1 MEDTYTL
8 NNNEKAIIICHS
20 LGCPNMLYFF
30 NLQSQEWKDK
40 YIKSMVSLAGPWGG
54 SVKALK
60 AFASGDNFGVVVVRA
75 LTIRQD
81 ERTYPSLAYLLP
93 SDRFWSNDEI
103 LLQSSTRNYTVS
115 DYKDFFQDLN
125 YMTGYEMWLDVRNL
139 TYNLTAPN
147 IEIHCL
153 HGVGIGTIHNLIYN
167 KAFPDSQPRIF
178 YGDGDGTVN
187 ARSLK
192 GCLRWQGQQSQGVY
206 YKNFTNVDHML
217 IMSDFRT
224 IDYIKNIAIRYT
236 S

>member
-8 NNNEKAIIICHS
+8 NNNEKVIIICHS

-30 NLQSQEWKDK
+30 NHQSQEWKDK

-93 SDRFWSNDEI
+93 SDRFWGNDEV

-153 HGVGIGTIHNLIYN
+153 HGVGIDTIHNLIYN
-167 KAFPDSQPRIF
+167 KAFPDSQPRIL

-217 IMSDFRT
+217 IMSDFRI

>member
-93 SDRFWSNDEI
+93 SDRFWSNDEV

-115 DYKDFFQDLN
+115 DYKDFFQDMN
-125 YMTGYEMWLDVRNL
+125 YMTGYEMWLDVKNL
-139 TYNLTAPN
+139 IYNLTAPN

-153 HGVGIGTIHNLIYN
+153 HGVGIDTIHNLIYN

-192 GCLRWQGQQSQGVY
+192 GCLRWQGQQYQGVY

-217 IMSDFRT
+217 IMSDFRI

>member
-8 NNNEKAIIICHS
+8 NNNEKVIIICHS

-30 NLQSQEWKDK
+30 NHQSQEWKDK

-93 SDRFWSNDEI
+93 SDRFWGNGEV

-153 HGVGIGTIHNLIYN
+153 HGVGIDTIHNLIYN
-167 KAFPDSQPRIF
+167 KAFPDSQPRIL

-217 IMSDFRT
+217 IMSDFRI

>member
-8 NNNEKAIIICHS
+8 NNNEKVIIICHS

-30 NLQSQEWKDK
+30 NHQSQEWKDK

-93 SDRFWSNDEI
+93 SDRFWGNGEV

-147 IEIHCL
+147 IEVHCL
-153 HGVGIGTIHNLIYN
+153 HGVGIDTIHNLIYN

-217 IMSDFRT
+217 IMSDFRI